1 MVSPSGRTPL
11 GEPFGF
17 AQDKRIEKTS
27 ISPREISPHNIPPYI
42 LPNLYLVSY
51 AFHPLLP
58 LIFIK
63 FLRYLYEF
71 FTLLR
76 RIFMFLC

>member
-1 MVSPSGRTPL
+1 MASPSGRTPL

-17 AQDKRIEKTS
+17 AQDKRSEKIP
-27 ISPREISPHNIPPYI
+27 ISAREISAHDIPPYI
-42 LPNLYLVSY
+42 FPNLHLVSY
-51 AFHPLLP
+51 AFRPLLL